1 MKITPILSCLSG
13 IYLLELSNGFSG
25 PFKNHHRTSN
35 TYLSISLEHLNQND
49 SVGRTTSGRI
59 NVPSSPELFQSDCDD
74 VNTPPSLL
82 RIFKSFLKLKSGSDI
97 RGTFVDHG
105 RVGSIMNIGTI
116 ISSHSSG
123 SPAPLT
129 PFAAYCFGAAF
140 AKLVKIRSGKA
151 LYGNAAEKET
161 VICVGKDPRTHG
173 VRLADS
179 FARGV
184 ESVENCI
191 AVYSG
196 ISSTPAMFE
205 FCRADK
211 CDGSVMVTASHLP
224 EDRNGFKFFTR
235 NGGLSKQ
242 DIDILTEG
250 AMDAA
255 REWTDIGLI
264 PPTSGDG
271 AVSCSEWVDHM
282 EHYKETLREAIN
294 QEVTVGLEPTALQK
308 AFSPLA
314 GLKIVL
320 NAGNGSGY
328 FFNKILSELGADV
341 SGSINLSP
349 DGSFPVDA
357 GVPNPESQLMVDATI
372 RACENCNA
380 DLGIM
385 LDTDADRAGF
395 IVPTKVNSNEPSDY
409 EPLNRNRLI
418 ALLSVIF
425 SSTSPGCTIVTDST
439 TSEGLSMFLKRD
451 LGLNHYRYI
460 RGYANVI
467 GKARSLTESGKNLV
481 EVAIETSGH
490 CAMRENGFLD
500 DGTYTAVKVIGVL
513 ARMSRG
519 DDEKSLI
526 DLISGMKE
534 MDETA
539 EFRLNLRNGSQEKT
553 KEIFDY
559 LFDAIQY
566 GCSTISNWD
575 LDSENQEGIRVRNGG
590 GGGFFMMRKSLHDP
604 VIIFNVEGNT
614 KNEIR
619 EKVVGPILNL
629 IGKDGDQIH
638 KAVDLSEFE
647 NY

>member
-1 MKITPILSCLSG
+1 M
-13 IYLLELSNGFSG
+13 
-25 PFKNHHRTSN
+25 
-35 TYLSISLEHLNQND
+35 
-49 SVGRTTSGRI
+49 
-59 NVPSSPELFQSDCDD
+59 PSSPELFQSDCDD

-205 FCRADK
+205 FCRYGIFNHIFNDKLIFSQLIIVNLSNSKRADK

-271 AVSCSEWVDHM
+271 AVSCSEWV
-282 EHYKETLREAIN
+282 
-294 QEVTVGLEPTALQK
+294 V
-308 AFSPLA
+308 SP
-314 GLKIVL
+314 I
-320 NAGNGSGY
+320 
-328 FFNKILSELGADV
+328 I
-341 SGSINLSP
+341 
-349 DGSFPVDA
+349 
-357 GVPNPESQLMVDATI
+357 
-372 RACENCNA
+372 
-380 DLGIM
+380 
-385 LDTDADRAGF
+385 
-395 IVPTKVNSNEPSDY
+395 
-409 EPLNRNRLI
+409 LNR
-418 ALLSVIF
+418 F
-425 SSTSPGCTIVTDST
+425 
-439 TSEGLSMFLKRD
+439 
-451 LGLNHYRYI
+451 I
-460 RGYANVI
+460 R
-467 GKARSLTESGKNLV
+467 
-481 EVAIETSGH
+481 
-490 CAMRENGFLD
+490 
-500 DGTYTAVKVIGVL
+500 
-513 ARMSRG
+513 
-519 DDEKSLI
+519 
-526 DLISGMKE
+526 
-534 MDETA
+534 
-539 EFRLNLRNGSQEKT
+539 
-553 KEIFDY
+553 
-559 LFDAIQY
+559 
-566 GCSTISNWD
+566 
-575 LDSENQEGIRVRNGG
+575 
-590 GGGFFMMRKSLHDP
+590 
-604 VIIFNVEGNT
+604 
-614 KNEIR
+614 
-619 EKVVGPILNL
+619 
-629 IGKDGDQIH
+629 
-638 KAVDLSEFE
+638 
-647 NY
+647 